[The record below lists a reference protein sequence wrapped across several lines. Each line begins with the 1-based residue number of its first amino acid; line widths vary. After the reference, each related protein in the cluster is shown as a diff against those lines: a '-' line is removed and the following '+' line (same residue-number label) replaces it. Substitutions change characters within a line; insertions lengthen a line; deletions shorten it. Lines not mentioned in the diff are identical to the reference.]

1 MKKIIKIIDW
11 PILFGISQFLITI
24 LFSLLF
30 LMLQKNKYPNY
41 TINEIIN
48 SENYAL
54 NLSNFLSKY
63 SILIMLIMLII
74 FVPILLKKY
83 QIYKKTN
90 ILTYKNKISTILLGT
105 SLAIILNIIIF
116 RINYIINITD
126 RYNNLNNKRL
136 LVNILSSGI
145 LGPIIEELI
154 FRGIVYNRLKEI
166 TSIKASMIISTIIF
180 ALFHFELS
188 QIFYAFLM
196 GFLFV
201 NIYEFYGNLKA
212 SIIAHMSANIVIT
225 LFIYNII
232 NFSVINQ
239 LIIYIISFVIF
250 IISLKRVNYFKKNT
264 KI

>member
-24 LFSLLF
+24 LFSFFF
-30 LMLQKNKYPNY
+30 LMLQKNKYPNF
-41 TINEIIN
+41 TINEIID
-48 SENYAL
+48 SENYTL

-63 SILIMLIMLII
+63 SVLIMIIILII

-83 QIYKKTN
+83 QIYKKQSSFAF
-90 ILTYKNKISTILLGT
+90 KNKLSTIFLGA

-116 RINYIINITD
+116 RINSIINITD
-126 RYNNLNNKRL
+126 RYNNLNNERL
-136 LVNILSSGI
+136 LFSILSSGI

-166 TSIKASMIISTIIF
+166 TNIKASMIISTIIF

-196 GFLFV
+196 GYLFV
-201 NIYEFYGNLKA
+201 NVYEYYGTLKA
-212 SIIAHMSANIVIT
+212 SIIAHMSANIVVT
-225 LFIYNII
+225 LFIYSII
-232 NFSVINQ
+232 NLGI
-239 LIIYIISFVIF
+239 
-250 IISLKRVNYFKKNT
+250 LK
-264 KI
+264 

>member
-74 FVPILLKKY
+74 FVPILLKKH
-83 QIYKKTN
+83 QVYKKKN
-90 ILTYKNKISTILLGT
+90 IFNLKNIIITILLGT

-116 RINYIINITD
+116 RVNIILNITD
-126 RYNNLNNKRL
+126 RYNNLNNERL
-136 LVNILSSGI
+136 LISILSSGI

-154 FRGIVYNRLKEI
+154 FRGIIYNRLKEI

-196 GFLFV
+196 GYLFV
-201 NIYEFYGNLKA
+201 IIYEFYGNLKA

-250 IISLKRVNYFKKNT
+250 IILLKRVNYLKKNT